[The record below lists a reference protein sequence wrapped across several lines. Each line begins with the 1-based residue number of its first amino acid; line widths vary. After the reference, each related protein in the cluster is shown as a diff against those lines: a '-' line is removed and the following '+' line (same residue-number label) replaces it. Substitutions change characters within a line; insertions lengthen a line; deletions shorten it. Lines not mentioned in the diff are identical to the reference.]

1 MPVTQTA
8 DIRTRSG
15 ENFRVAQTG
24 ALSELNS
31 YKLELPALNR
41 TVNGK
46 LFVKQFL
53 GLTGMQIS
61 MNKLPAG
68 AAVPFYHQHKENEEA
83 YIFIGGK
90 GQMQI
95 DGDTFDVEEGTIV
108 RVSPNGSRTLRN
120 NSNSD
125 LYYIC
130 VQAKDGSLNLETFE
144 DGIKSDK
151 PVVWTD

>member
-15 ENFRVAQTG
+15 ENFRVAHTG
-24 ALSELNS
+24 PLSELNS
-31 YKLELPALNR
+31 YKLEVPALNR
-41 TVNGK
+41 TVSGK

-83 YIFIGGK
+83 YIFIGGN

-95 DGDTFDVEEGTIV
+95 DGETFDVEEGAIV
-108 RVSPNGSRTLRN
+108 RVSPNGSRSIRN
-120 NSNSD
+120 NSKAD
-125 LYYIC
+125 LYFIC
-130 VQAKDGSLNLETFE
+130 IQAKDGSLNLETFE

-151 PVVWTD
+151 PVEWPD